1 MPAVGD
7 LVSSSAW
14 FSDIVWRISFVQML
28 KGKLSGRMLLEE
40 RSIVAHEVWAVLSW
54 LILPLDDIVDDEGI
68 DVEVIDD
75 LDDLDDI
82 SDDALYNAVFVLCRL
97 DGTNM
102 PDVLGLLDKPA
113 ILTVPDAPGILSV
126 YTDS

>member
-75 LDDLDDI
+75 LDDI

-113 ILTVPDAPGILSV
+113 LLTLPDAPGILSV
-126 YTDS
+126 YPDS

>member
-68 DVEVIDD
+68 DVEVIDG
-75 LDDLDDI
+75 LDDI
-82 SDDALYNAVFVLCRL
+82 SDDAWDNAVFVLWRL

-126 YTDS
+126 YPDS

>member
-1 MPAVGD
+1 
-7 LVSSSAW
+7 
-14 FSDIVWRISFVQML
+14 
-28 KGKLSGRMLLEE
+28 MLLEE

-75 LDDLDDI
+75 LDDI
-82 SDDALYNAVFVLCRL
+82 SDDALYNAVFVLPRL

-113 ILTVPDAPGILSV
+113 ILTLPDAPGILSV
-126 YTDS
+126 YPDS

>member
-126 YTDS
+126 YPDS

>member
-68 DVEVIDD
+68 DVEVIDG
-75 LDDLDDI
+75 LDDI
-82 SDDALYNAVFVLCRL
+82 SDDAWDNAVSVLCSL

-126 YTDS
+126 YPDS

>member
-54 LILPLDDIVDDEGI
+54 LILPLDDIVDIG
-68 DVEVIDD
+68 DVEVI
-75 LDDLDDI
+75 DDLDDI

-102 PDVLGLLDKPA
+102 PDVLGLWDKPA
-113 ILTVPDAPGILSV
+113 ILTLPYAPGILSV
-126 YTDS
+126 YPDS

>member
-54 LILPLDDIVDDEGI
+54 LILPLDDIVDIG
-68 DVEVIDD
+68 DVEVI
-75 LDDLDDI
+75 DDLDDI

-102 PDVLGLLDKPA
+102 PDVLGLWDKPA

-126 YTDS
+126 YPDS

>member
-1 MPAVGD
+1 M
-7 LVSSSAW
+7 
-14 FSDIVWRISFVQML
+14 
-28 KGKLSGRMLLEE
+28 
-40 RSIVAHEVWAVLSW
+40 VAHEVWAVLLW
-54 LILPLDDIVDDEGI
+54 LILPLDDIVDIG
-68 DVEVIDD
+68 DVEVI
-75 LDDLDDI
+75 DDLDDI

-126 YTDS
+126 YPDS

>member
-75 LDDLDDI
+75 IL
-82 SDDALYNAVFVLCRL
+82 DDALYNAVFVLCRL

-102 PDVLGLLDKPA
+102 PDVLGGLLDKPA

-126 YTDS
+126 YPDS

>member
-75 LDDLDDI
+75 LDDI

-126 YTDS
+126 YPDS

>member
-40 RSIVAHEVWAVLSW
+40 RSIVAHAVCAVLSW

-68 DVEVIDD
+68 DVEVIDG
-75 LDDLDDI
+75 LDDI
-82 SDDALYNAVFVLCRL
+82 SDDAWDNAVFVLCRL

-126 YTDS
+126 YPDS

>member
-68 DVEVIDD
+68 DVEVIDG
-75 LDDLDDI
+75 LDDI
-82 SDDALYNAVFVLCRL
+82 SDDAWDNAVFVLCRL

-102 PDVLGLLDKPA
+102 SDVLGLLDKPA

-126 YTDS
+126 YPDS

>member
-75 LDDLDDI
+75 LDDI

-113 ILTVPDAPGILSV
+113 ILTLPDAPGILSV
-126 YTDS
+126 YPDS

>member
-68 DVEVIDD
+68 DVEVIDG
-75 LDDLDDI
+75 LDDI
-82 SDDALYNAVFVLCRL
+82 SDDAWYNTVFVLCRL

-113 ILTVPDAPGILSV
+113 ILTLPDAPGILSV
-126 YTDS
+126 YPDS

>member
-68 DVEVIDD
+68 DVEVIDG
-75 LDDLDDI
+75 LDDI
-82 SDDALYNAVFVLCRL
+82 SDDAWDNAVFVLCRL

-113 ILTVPDAPGILSV
+113 ILTVPYAPGILSV
-126 YTDS
+126 YPDS

>member
-68 DVEVIDD
+68 DVEVIDG
-75 LDDLDDI
+75 LDDI

-126 YTDS
+126 YPDS

>member
-75 LDDLDDI
+75 LDDILDN
-82 SDDALYNAVFVLCRL
+82 ALYNAVFVLCRL

-126 YTDS
+126 YPDS

>member
-75 LDDLDDI
+75 LDDI
-82 SDDALYNAVFVLCRL
+82 SDDALYNAVFVLPRL

-126 YTDS
+126 YPDS

>member
-54 LILPLDDIVDDEGI
+54 LILPLDDIVDIG

-75 LDDLDDI
+75 LDDI
-82 SDDALYNAVFVLCRL
+82 SNDALYNAVFVLPRL

-126 YTDS
+126 YPDS

>member
-1 MPAVGD
+1 MGD

-68 DVEVIDD
+68 DVEVMDG
-75 LDDLDDI
+75 LDDI
-82 SDDALYNAVFVLCRL
+82 SDDAWDNAVFVLCRL

-102 PDVLGLLDKPA
+102 PDVLG
-113 ILTVPDAPGILSV
+113 
-126 YTDS
+126 

>member
-54 LILPLDDIVDDEGI
+54 LILPLDDIVDIG
-68 DVEVIDD
+68 DVEVI
-75 LDDLDDI
+75 DDLDDI

-113 ILTVPDAPGILSV
+113 ILTLPDAPGILSV
-126 YTDS
+126 YPDS

>member
-75 LDDLDDI
+75 FDDI

-126 YTDS
+126 YPDS

>member
-68 DVEVIDD
+68 DVEVIDG
-75 LDDLDDI
+75 LDDI
-82 SDDALYNAVFVLCRL
+82 SDDAWDNAVFVLCRL

-102 PDVLGLLDKPA
+102 PDVLGLWDKPA
-113 ILTVPDAPGILSV
+113 ILTVPDAPGIMSV
-126 YTDS
+126 YPDS

>member
-54 LILPLDDIVDDEGI
+54 LILTLDDIVDDEGI
-68 DVEVIDD
+68 DVEVIDG
-75 LDDLDDI
+75 LDDI
-82 SDDALYNAVFVLCRL
+82 SDDAWDNAVFVLCRL

-126 YTDS
+126 YPDS

>member
-68 DVEVIDD
+68 DVEVIDG
-75 LDDLDDI
+75 LDDI
-82 SDDALYNAVFVLCRL
+82 SDDAWDNAVFVLCRL
-97 DGTNM
+97 DGTDISDM
-102 PDVLGLLDKPA
+102 LGISDRPA
-113 ILTVPDAPGILSV
+113 ILSLPDVPGILSLSP
-126 YTDS
+126 DS

>member
-75 LDDLDDI
+75 LDDI

-102 PDVLGLLDKPA
+102 PDALGLLDKPA

-126 YTDS
+126 YPDS

>member
-14 FSDIVWRISFVQML
+14 FSDIVWRISFDLML

-75 LDDLDDI
+75 LDDI

-126 YTDS
+126 YPDS